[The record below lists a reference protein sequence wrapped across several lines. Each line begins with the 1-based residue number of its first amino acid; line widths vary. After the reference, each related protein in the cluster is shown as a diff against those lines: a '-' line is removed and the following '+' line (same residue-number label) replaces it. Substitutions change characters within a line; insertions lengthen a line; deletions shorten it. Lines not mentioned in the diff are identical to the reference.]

1 MKTLELLDEL
11 GAKVDRL
18 KFGPPVAH
26 VYNPLVYARRPLALY
41 LERYGGLG
49 AETMLLGMNPGPWG
63 MAQTGVPFGAV
74 PQVRD
79 FLGLEAPVDR
89 PPNEHPKRPV
99 EGFACKRQEVS
110 GKRLWGWAEQRFGT
124 PEAFF
129 RRLFVHNY
137 CPLIFLE
144 EGGRNLTPDKIKAA
158 ERRPLLEACDEGLR
172 AVVREMRPK
181 RVIGVGGWATKR
193 ARAALESLE
202 FVPEIG
208 TVLHPSPASPAA
220 NRGWAEQAEKQ
231 LSDLG
236 VDLGGHLGGDIRG

>member
-1 MKTLELLDEL
+1 MAKLLGILDDLAAE
-11 GAKVDRL
+11 VDRL
-18 KFGPPVAH
+18 AFGAPVAH

-41 LERYGGLG
+41 LERYGELG

-79 FLGLEAPVDR
+79 FLGIEAPVGKPSD
-89 PPNEHPKRPV
+89 EHPKRPV
-99 EGFACKRQEVS
+99 EGFECRREEVS
-110 GKRLWGWAEQRFGT
+110 GARLWGWAQRQFGT

-144 EGGRNLTPDKIKAA
+144 EGGRNLTPDKIKAS
-158 ERRPLLEACDEGLR
+158 ERRPLLDACDEGLR
-172 AVVREMRPK
+172 RFVRQMRPK
-181 RVIGVGGWATKR
+181 RLVGVGAWATKR
-193 ARAALESLE
+193 ARAALEMLDGA
-202 FVPEIG
+202 PEIG

-220 NRGWAEQAEKQ
+220 NRGWAEQASAQ
-231 LSDLG
+231 FRQLG
-236 VDLGGHLGGDIRG
+236 VDLGS